1 MPRIL
6 WSRRAPNRDDLG
18 SWPTAIAWGD
28 GTIPRGD
35 PRGFEYWRREPD
47 AYQDGLLDELGLRL
61 SAPRCFGAHEDD
73 LGMAVWLEDVDDD
86 GPEVWDIDDY
96 REAARA
102 LGVGTAP
109 TSWVVRCQS
118 CRG

>member
-1 MPRIL
+1 
-6 WSRRAPNRDDLG
+6 
-18 SWPTAIAWGD
+18 
-28 GTIPRGD
+28 
-35 PRGFEYWRREPD
+35 
-47 AYQDGLLDELGLRL
+47 
-61 SAPRCFGAHEDD
+61 
-73 LGMAVWLEDVDDD
+73 MAVWLEDVDDD